1 MPSLCL
7 VRAKVSVAE
16 VAEAGDYVLALVQY
30 GVDGARDDLGR
41 VRGLGLL
48 RVRVR
53 ARARGSMALEMTS
66 AGYSNRGRFGPW

>member
-41 VRGLGLL
+41 VRASVGIG
-48 RVRVR
+48 
-53 ARARGSMALEMTS
+53 
-66 AGYSNRGRFGPW
+66 

>member
-30 GVDGARDDLGR
+30 GVDGVRDDLGR

-66 AGYSNRGRFGPW
+66 AGLGLA

>member
-48 RVRVR
+48 I
-53 ARARGSMALEMTS
+53 GL
-66 AGYSNRGRFGPW
+66 GLGLGLGGRWRSR